1 MFSPDTKRVFALPP
15 GCNFPHM
22 LVAGLRARLAM
33 QPPDSIARVTL
44 YVNTNRMKAR
54 IVDIFAQSGA
64 SFLPKLRLITELA
77 ADPRLNLPKP
87 ASTLRRQLE
96 LSTLIAALLK
106 AEPKLAPR
114 AATFDLAV
122 SLTQLLDEMQGEGV
136 SPEALA
142 RLDVSQHA
150 AHWERAQAFLQ
161 IIAPIYAQDN
171 GPEARRRAAVA
182 QLSALWQSAPPQDP
196 IILAGSTGSRRAT
209 AELMQTIT
217 ALPKGAVVLP
227 GYDFDLPGH
236 VWQQMDDALTSEDH
250 PQYRFRK
257 LMDRLE
263 INPNDIALW
272 HDAPPVPRSALIS
285 LSLRPAPVTD
295 QWLRD
300 GPGLGDLRIAAQD
313 MTLIEAPSSRSEAL
327 AIALVLRDAAQN
339 GVKAAL
345 ITPDRTLSRQVTA
358 ALDRFGI
365 TPDDS
370 AGRPLALSAAGRF
383 LRHMAE
389 LRCETLTIDRLI
401 AVLKHPLTASGAAR
415 GAHLL
420 LTRELEL
427 HLRHK
432 GPAFP
437 AHNDVV
443 EWAKTQ
449 KIADAAQWAQALA
462 PLFGA
467 KTAPNAAALGA
478 HIDAHRTLAE
488 ALAGG
493 GQGTGALWQGEAGE
507 KALSLMTTFAA
518 EASAADNGEGTLD
531 AHDYRH
537 MFDSLIHREDLRE
550 ATLAHPNI
558 LIWGTIEAR
567 VQGCEL
573 VILGG
578 LNDAVWPKLP
588 APDPW
593 LNRKMRKDAGLL
605 LPDRQIGLSA
615 HDYQQAIC
623 APKVVL
629 TRALRSSESE
639 TVPSRWLNRLLN
651 LMDGLP
657 SQSGDLALNDMRK
670 RGQYWVS
677 LAALLDQPL
686 AAHSAD
692 INLRPSPR
700 PAPQP
705 PLAARPK
712 ELALTAMENLIIN
725 PYHIY
730 ARNILRLRPL
740 PPLRAQVDA
749 RDRGIVIHTILE
761 NFIQTPIAHEAL
773 AQAKARF
780 LALALNVLQQEI
792 PFPMTRALWLARIT
806 RTADAFLAKNAH
818 FQGERLAVETTGR
831 LRIADYDFTLF
842 GTPDRIDLLPDGT
855 LHLIDYKTGA
865 APKEADQKTH
875 KKQLLFAALMA
886 QRGAFGDVSNQNAVQ
901 ISYVSL
907 GSKIEL
913 VQTHLDENRLAQEWA
928 DLTTLISAYQN
939 PQTGYAARRA
949 DFETRLPRDY
959 DHLSRYGEWQT
970 SDPAQLIWL
979 GADGDKP

>member
-1 MFSPDTKRVFALPP
+1 MFDPSTKRVFALPP
-15 GCNFPHM
+15 GCDFPAA
-22 LVAGLRARLAM
+22 LVAGLQARLAL
-33 QPPDSIARVTL
+33 QPADAIARVTL

-54 IVDIFAQSGA
+54 IISLFAQSGA
-64 SFLPKLRLITELA
+64 SFLPKLRLITELG

-96 LSTLIAALLK
+96 LTTLISALLK
-106 AEPKLAPR
+106 AEPNLAPR

-136 SPEALA
+136 SPHALA
-142 RLDVSQHA
+142 QLDVSQHA

-171 GPEARRRAAVA
+171 GPEARGRAAVA
-182 QLSALWQSAPPQDP
+182 QLAALWQNTPPQDP

-209 AELMQTIT
+209 AELMQAIT
-217 ALPKGAVVLP
+217 ALPQGAVVLP
-227 GYDFDLPGH
+227 GYDFDLPNH

-257 LMDRLE
+257 LMDRLN
-263 INPNDIALW
+263 IAPDDITPW
-272 HDAPPVPRSALIS
+272 HSTAPSARAPLIS

-300 GPGLGDLRIAAQD
+300 GPSLGDLHIAAQD
-313 MTLIEAPSSRSEAL
+313 MTLIEAPSMRSEAL
-327 AIALVLRDAAQN
+327 AIALVLRKAAQD

-365 TPDDS
+365 IPDDS

-389 LRCETLTIDRLI
+389 IRCETLTVDRLI
-401 AVLKHPLTASGAAR
+401 TVLKHPLTGSGAAR

-427 HLRHK
+427 HLRRY

-437 AHNDVV
+437 THDDVLH
-443 EWAKTQ
+443 WAKTQ
-449 KIADAAQWAQALA
+449 SLAQAAEWAQSLA
-462 PLFGA
+462 PLFNA
-467 KTAPNAAALGA
+467 KTGTGPMALA
-478 HIDAHRTLAE
+478 EHIQTHRALAE
-488 ALAGG
+488 AVA
-493 GQGTGALWQGEAGE
+493 GQGSGALWQGEAGE
-507 KALSLMTTFAA
+507 KALQLMTTFAT
-518 EASAADNGEGTLD
+518 EASAMGESPLD
-531 AHDYRH
+531 VQDYRH

-550 ATLAHPNI
+550 ASIAHPDI

-567 VQGCEL
+567 VQGCDL

-578 LNDAVWPKLP
+578 LNDAIWPKLP
-588 APDPW
+588 TPDPW

-639 TVPSRWLNRLLN
+639 TVPSRWLNRLIN
-651 LMDGLP
+651 LMQGLP
-657 SQSGDLALNDMRK
+657 NQNGDLALQKMRA
-670 RGQYWVS
+670 RGQNWLS
-677 LAALLDQPL
+677 LAALIDQPL
-686 AAHSAD
+686 ATHRQD
-692 INLRPSPR
+692 ENLKPSPR

-705 PLAARPK
+705 PIAARPK
-712 ELALTAMENLIIN
+712 ELALTALEQLIIN

-740 PPLRAQVDA
+740 PPLRAQADA
-749 RDRGIVIHTILE
+749 RDRGIVIHKILE
-761 NFIQTPIAHEAL
+761 KFIKSQPEKESRAA
-773 AQAKARF
+773 AKTRL
-780 LALALNVLQQEI
+780 LALANSVLQQEI

-806 RTADAFLAKNAH
+806 RTADAFLAKNSH
-818 FQGERLAVETTGR
+818 FEGTSLAIETQGR
-831 LRIADYDFTLF
+831 LHIAELDFTVF

-865 APKEADQKTH
+865 APKDAEQKTH

-886 QRGAFGDVSNQNAVQ
+886 KEGGFGDIGSENVAL

-907 GSKIEL
+907 GSKIDV
-913 VQTHLDENRLAQEWA
+913 VQTRLSPDRLKQEWN
-928 DLTTLISAYQN
+928 DLTGLIAAYQQ
-939 PQTGYAARRA
+939 PQTGYTARRA
-949 DFETRLPRDY
+949 DFETRLQRDY

-970 SDPAQLIWL
+970 SDPAYAIWL
-979 GADGDKP
+979 GADEDKP